1 MKYDDV
7 CKKNGEKMSNRPLL
21 VNFLDNSSKNVQT
34 GNMTR
39 RALKHTIIWV
49 SALRDSSQ

>member
-21 VNFLDNSSKNVQT
+21 VNFLDNSSKNVQSRLSPNVDLT
-34 GNMTR
+34 
-39 RALKHTIIWV
+39 
-49 SALRDSSQ
+49 